1 MTVIELCEPP
11 EGWAALQIPA
21 LHLVEQRFAAPP
33 PVDAAV
39 EVGRQWSAAW
49 GGVALPPGSSVAVGV
64 GSRGIDGL
72 PEVVRAVVAR
82 LREAGCRPYVVS
94 AMGSHGNATAAGQ
107 AAVLAERG
115 ITEEAVGAPIRASVD
130 VVSLGEADG
139 LPLFLDKEAAAADG
153 IVLVNR
159 VKPHTDF
166 VGRVE
171 SGLTKMLVIGLGNE
185 AGATACHRHALTR
198 GLADVVTTA
207 GRALLARAPVLLGV
221 ALVENQ
227 RHRVCEVRVLPA
239 PRWETDEP
247 ELLEYARTLLPG
259 LPLDDIDVLL
269 VDEMGKDVSGA
280 GMDPNVTGRPTGVW
294 TGRRESPRITR
305 IVVRSLTEATEGN
318 ACGLGSVD
326 MAPLRLTEAIDL
338 AASATNALASCA
350 PEDGKL
356 PLTFATDHQ
365 ALAAALATLR
375 PYTLGDLRLVHIR
388 NTLSLE
394 RLEVSPGCL
403 ARLRPEAEL
412 FVAPEP
418 EALVFDGEG
427 ALVSRLSEDG
437 GAPSCRRSRDHGGA
451 PSSRGSRDQP
461 PPT

>member
-1 MTVIELCEPP
+1 VTVIELCSPP
-11 EGWAALQIPA
+11 PGWDALP
-21 LHLVEQRFAAPP
+21 LPPMHLVEQRFAAPP
-33 PVDAAV
+33 PVDV
-39 EVGRQWSAAW
+39 EAEIGRQWHAAW
-49 GGVALPPGSSVAVGV
+49 GGVDLPAGASIAVAV

-72 PEVVRAVVAR
+72 PAAVRAVVAR
-82 LREAGCRPYVVS
+82 LRESGCRPYIVS

-115 ITEEAVGAPIRASVD
+115 ITEETVGAPVRAAVD

-139 LPLFLDKEAAAADG
+139 LPLLIDRAAAEADG

-185 AGATACHRHALTR
+185 AGATACHRHALER
-198 GLADVVTTA
+198 GLADVVTTV
-207 GRALLARAPVLLGV
+207 GRALLERAKVLLGV

-227 RHRVCEVRVLPA
+227 LHRTCAVRVLPA
-239 PRWETDEP
+239 SEWEQAEP
-247 ELLEYARTLLPG
+247 QLLEHARTLLPR
-259 LPLDDIDVLL
+259 LPIDDIDVLL

-280 GMDPNVTGRPTGVW
+280 GMDPNVTGRTTGSW
-294 TGRRESPRITR
+294 AEQRMSPRVAR

-326 MAPLRLTEAIDL
+326 FAPLRLVEQVDL

-356 PLTFATDHQ
+356 PLTLASDRQ
-365 ALAAALATLR
+365 ALAAALSTLR
-375 PYTLGDLRLVHIR
+375 PYTLDDLRLVHIR
-388 NTLSLE
+388 DTLAME
-394 RLEVSPGCL
+394 RIEMSPGCL
-403 ARLRPEAEL
+403 ARLRPDAD
-412 FVAPEP
+412 
-418 EALVFDGEG
+418 LVVSPDATPLAFDGDG
-427 ALVSRLSEDG
+427 ALVSRL
-437 GAPSCRRSRDHGGA
+437 
-451 PSSRGSRDQP
+451 
-461 PPT
+461 T

>member
-1 MTVIELCEPP
+1 MTVVELCDPP
-11 EGWAALQIPA
+11 DGWEALPLPA
-21 LHLVEQRFAAPP
+21 MHVVEQRFAAPP
-33 PVDAAV
+33 PVDAAAEV
-39 EVGRQWSAAW
+39 ERQWGAAW

-72 PEVVRAVVAR
+72 PEVVGAVVAR
-82 LREAGCRPYVVS
+82 LREAGCRPFIVS

-115 ITEEAVGAPIRASVD
+115 ITETSVGAPVRASVD
-130 VVSLGEADG
+130 VVSLGAADG
-139 LPLFLDKEAAAADG
+139 LPLFVDREAAAADG

-185 AGATACHRHALTR
+185 AGATACHRHALER

-207 GRALLARAPVLLGV
+207 GRALLERAPVLLGV

-227 RHRVCEVRVLPA
+227 RHRTCAVRVLPA
-239 PRWETDEP
+239 SHWGEVEP
-247 ELLEYARTLLPG
+247 ELLDYARTLLPR
-259 LPLDDIDVLL
+259 LPIDDIDVLL

-280 GMDPNVTGRPTGVW
+280 GMDPNVTGRSTGVW
-294 TGRRESPRITR
+294 TEPRGSPRITR

-326 MAPLRLTEAIDL
+326 MAPRRLTAAVDL

-356 PLTFATDHQ
+356 PLTFASDHQ
-365 ALAAALATLR
+365 ALAAALMTLR
-375 PYTLGDLRLVHIR
+375 PYTLDDLRLVHIR
-388 NTLSLE
+388 DTLAMA
-394 RLEVSPGCL
+394 RIEVSPGCL
-403 ARLRPEAEL
+403 VRLRADADVI
-412 FVAPEP
+412 VAPEP
-418 EALVFDGEG
+418 APLAFDGEG
-427 ALVSRLSEDG
+427 ALVSRL
-437 GAPSCRRSRDHGGA
+437 
-451 PSSRGSRDQP
+451 
-461 PPT
+461 T

>member
-1 MTVIELCEPP
+1 MTVIELCDPP
-11 EGWAALQIPA
+11 DGWESLPLPA
-21 LHLVEQRFAAPP
+21 MHLVEQRFAAPP
-33 PVDAAV
+33 LVDAAAEV
-39 EVGRQWSAAW
+39 ERQWGAAW
-49 GGVALPPGSSVAVGV
+49 GGAALPPGAAALPPGAAVAVGV

-82 LREAGCRPYVVS
+82 LREAGCRPYIVS

-115 ITEEAVGAPIRASVD
+115 ITEETVGAPVRACVD

-139 LPLFLDKEAAAADG
+139 LPLFIDREAAAADG

-198 GLADVVTTA
+198 GLADVVTTS
-207 GRALLARAPVLLGV
+207 GRALLERAPVLLGV

-227 RHRVCEVRVLPA
+227 RHRVCAVRVLPA
-239 PRWETDEP
+239 SRWESEEP
-247 ELLEYARTLLPG
+247 ALLEYARTLLPG

-269 VDEMGKDVSGA
+269 VDQMGKDVSGA
-280 GMDPNVTGRPTGVW
+280 GMDPNVTGRSTGVW
-294 TGRRESPRITR
+294 TEARQSPRITR

-326 MAPLRLTEAIDL
+326 MAPLRLTAAIDL
-338 AASATNALASCA
+338 ASSATNALASCA

-356 PLTFATDHQ
+356 PLTFATDRQ
-365 ALAAALATLR
+365 ALAAVLATLR
-375 PYTLGDLRLVHIR
+375 PYTLDDLRLVHIR
-388 NTLSLE
+388 DTLAME
-394 RLEVSPGCL
+394 RIEVSPGCL
-403 ARLRPEAEL
+403 AHLRGGTAL
-412 FVAPEP
+412 VVAPEP
-418 EALVFDGEG
+418 APLVFDGEG
-427 ALVSRLSEDG
+427 ALVSRL
-437 GAPSCRRSRDHGGA
+437 
-451 PSSRGSRDQP
+451 
-461 PPT
+461 T

>member
-11 EGWAALQIPA
+11 EGWEALPLPA
-21 LHLVEQRFAAPP
+21 MHLVEQRFAAPP
-33 PVDAAV
+33 PVDAAA

-49 GGVALPPGSSVAVGV
+49 GGVALPPGASVAVGV

-82 LREAGCRPYVVS
+82 LRDAGCRPYIVS

-115 ITEEAVGAPIRASVD
+115 IAEETVGAPVRASVE

-139 LPLFLDKEAAAADG
+139 LPLFIDKEAAAADG

-185 AGATACHRHALTR
+185 AGATACHRHALER

-207 GRALLARAPVLLGV
+207 GRALLERAPVLLGV

-227 RHRVCEVRVLPA
+227 RHRVCAVRVLPA
-239 PRWETDEP
+239 PRWETEEP
-247 ELLEYARTLLPG
+247 ALLEYARTLLPR

-280 GMDPNVTGRPTGVW
+280 GMDPNVTGRSAGSWSEP
-294 TGRRESPRITR
+294 RQSPRITR
-305 IVVRSLTEATEGN
+305 IVVRSLTAATEGN

-326 MAPLRLTEAIDL
+326 LAPRRLTEQVDL
-338 AASATNALASCA
+338 ASSATNALASCA

-356 PLTFATDHQ
+356 PLTLASDHQ

-375 PYTLGDLRLVHIR
+375 PYTLDDLRLVHIR
-388 NTLSLE
+388 NTLAMA
-394 RLEVSPGCL
+394 RIEVSPGCL
-403 ARLRPEAEL
+403 ARLHADADLVVAAEATPL
-412 FVAPEP
+412 A
-418 EALVFDGEG
+418 FDDEG
-427 ALVSRLSEDG
+427 ALVSRL
-437 GAPSCRRSRDHGGA
+437 
-451 PSSRGSRDQP
+451 
-461 PPT
+461 T

>member
-11 EGWAALQIPA
+11 DGWEALPLPA
-21 LHLVEQRFAAPP
+21 MHLVEQRFAAPP
-33 PVDAAV
+33 PVDAAA
-39 EVGRQWSAAW
+39 EVGRQWSPAW
-49 GGVALPPGSSVAVGV
+49 GGVALPPGASVAIGV

-82 LREAGCRPYVVS
+82 LRDAGCRPYIVS

-115 ITEEAVGAPIRASVD
+115 ITEESVGAPVRASVE
-130 VVSLGEADG
+130 VVSLGEAGG
-139 LPLFLDKEAAAADG
+139 LPLFLDREAAAADG

-185 AGATACHRHALTR
+185 PGATACHRHALER

-207 GRALLARAPVLLGV
+207 GRALLERVPVILGI

-227 RHRVCEVRVLPA
+227 RHRACAVRVLPA
-239 PRWETDEP
+239 PHWETEEP
-247 ELLEYARTLLPG
+247 ELLEYARTLLPR

-269 VDEMGKDVSGA
+269 VDGMGKDVSGA
-280 GMDPNVTGRPTGVW
+280 GMDPNVTGRSTGVW
-294 TGRRESPRITR
+294 TEPRESPRVTR
-305 IVVRSLTEATEGN
+305 IVVRALTEATEGN

-356 PLTFATDHQ
+356 PLTFASDRQ

-375 PYTLGDLRLVHIR
+375 PYTLDDLRLVHIR
-388 NTLSLE
+388 NTLAME
-394 RLEVSPGCL
+394 RLEVSTGCL
-403 ARLRPEAEL
+403 ARLHPEADL
-412 FVAPEP
+412 VVAPEP
-418 EALVFDGEG
+418 EPLAFDGEG
-427 ALVSRLSEDG
+427 VLLSRL
-437 GAPSCRRSRDHGGA
+437 
-451 PSSRGSRDQP
+451 
-461 PPT
+461 T

>member
-1 MTVIELCEPP
+1 MTVIELCDPP
-11 EGWAALQIPA
+11 DGWEALPLPA
-21 LHLVEQRFAAPP
+21 MYVVEQRFAAPP
-33 PVDAAV
+33 PVDAAA

-72 PEVVRAVVAR
+72 PGVVRAVVAR
-82 LREAGCRPYVVS
+82 LREAGCRPFVVS

-115 ITEEAVGAPIRASVD
+115 ITEAAVGAPVRASVD

-139 LPLFLDKEAAAADG
+139 LPLFIDREAAAADG

-185 AGATACHRHALTR
+185 AGATACHRHALER

-207 GRALLARAPVLLGV
+207 GRALLERAPVLLGV

-227 RHRVCEVRVLPA
+227 RHRTCAVRVLPA
-239 PRWETDEP
+239 SRWGEVEP
-247 ELLEYARTLLPG
+247 ELLDYARTLLPR
-259 LPLDDIDVLL
+259 LPIDDIDVLL

-280 GMDPNVTGRPTGVW
+280 GMDPNVTGRSAGAW
-294 TGRRESPRITR
+294 SELRESPRVTR
-305 IVVRSLTEATEGN
+305 IVVRALTEATEGN

-326 MAPLRLTEAIDL
+326 IAPRRLTAAVDL

-356 PLTFATDHQ
+356 PLTFANDHQ
-365 ALAAALATLR
+365 ALAAALMTLR
-375 PYTLGDLRLVHIR
+375 PYTLDDLRLVHIR
-388 NTLSLE
+388 NTLAMD
-394 RLEVSPGCL
+394 RIEVSPGCL
-403 ARLRPEAEL
+403 AGLRNDADVVVSL
-412 FVAPEP
+412 EP
-418 EALVFDGEG
+418 SPLAFDGEG
-427 ALVSRLSEDG
+427 ALASRL
-437 GAPSCRRSRDHGGA
+437 
-451 PSSRGSRDQP
+451 
-461 PPT
+461 T